1 MVSDGRQSML
11 DAEGTRHQV
20 YRASGRA
27 GCVRSCARG
36 VQTTHR
42 RVVYSLRAG
51 CNYGSLS
58 TTEDTEDRRL
68 KPERKRTWPLCPPC
82 SPWWRVLILQRSLRG
97 SRVRQRARWVLL
109 EIEDASG
116 DALALVR
123 REGCRRVRDIERRE
137 QAAEGSRRDGLRD
150 PLLAL
155 ALLFAFHALLAFG
168 ERPSHVDLVHANP
181 VAVQKRRGVFRQRH
195 QAALGHRIGAELRLA
210 DVGEDRSDVDD
221 RPAAAR
227 PHGRN
232 RLLQQYERRP
242 QIHGHDRVPA
252 RNGDVLEVAASGVG
266 GVVHENVQAAKALHR
281 KANQRAADLLVREIA
296 VEVLRIAPNRLDAAD
311 RLDAVGAVASVHHD
325 VRPKAGEMLCDA
337 AADPGSRSGHDRD
350 LVGEVAH
357 GTSTDLMTRP
367 SCIAANASRHPSSG
381 DVNPTIASGSVRRR
395 SSRWITR
402 SQIGKLWLKAPC
414 SRIFF

>member
-36 VQTTHR
+36 VQTSNR

-82 SPWWRVLILQRSLRG
+82 PPWWRVLILQRSLRG
-97 SRVRQRARWVLL
+97 SRVRQRARRVLL
-109 EIEDASG
+109 EIEDASR

-123 REGCRRVRDIERRE
+123 REVCRRVRDIERRE

-210 DVGEDRSDVDD
+210 
-221 RPAAAR
+221 
-227 PHGRN
+227 
-232 RLLQQYERRP
+232 
-242 QIHGHDRVPA
+242 
-252 RNGDVLEVAASGVG
+252 
-266 GVVHENVQAAKALHR
+266 
-281 KANQRAADLLVREIA
+281 

-325 VRPKAGEMLCDA
+325 VRPKAGEMLRDA

-381 DVNPTIASGSVRRR
+381 DVNPMIASGSVRRR

-402 SQIGKLWLKAPC
+402 SQIGKLWLKDPC